1 MTKVRWGVLCAV
13 LALVSVGTTAVAGAQ
28 SSSKEKPAATDVGIT
43 PTEIHIAVIADVD
56 NSFAPGLFKASVDGV
71 KGVAKY
77 INATGGLAGRKLV
90 VDFYDSHVNPSQTRE
105 AEIQACQND
114 VAMVGTSAAL
124 LNTIEEMRDC
134 PDATGAVTGLPDIP
148 FYTGSIDHQCSN
160 ESFPIAPSALICSTK
175 DQHPQTYQANVG
187 RGRWYEQKFGQDLH
201 GIYVFGNDSQAARD
215 ATFASVAAVRDIGIT
230 SDGDF
235 DRSARA
241 TQSEYTE
248 IVQAMKSHSSNY
260 GQCTS
265 SFPCTVLLRKEAALQ
280 GLTGV
285 KVWDCGSACYD
296 PQFLAS
302 GGQDVEGQYV
312 DTTFLPF
319 LSKADQKAN
328 KMAANFVKYTGSGQ
342 AASYGAYTWAAG
354 IAFRDAVNSIV
365 KADGV
370 NGITRKSILA
380 ALGTINAVRRRR
392 PHRHDRPRRPQG
404 VGVRRH
410 DAGEERR
417 VRPCAPDQARHLLV
431 LTEERGDPQA
441 RPRDRV
447 SGPITSSA

>member
-1 MTKVRWGVLCAV
+1 MTKVRWAAVCAV
-13 LALVSVGTTAVAGAQ
+13 LALALVATTAVAGAQ

-71 KGVAKY
+71 EGVAKY

-148 FYTGSIDHQCSN
+148 FYTGSLDHQCSS

-187 RGRWYEQKFGQDLH
+187 RGRWYEEKFGKDLH

-248 IVQAMKSHSSNY
+248 IVQAMKTHNSNY

-296 PQFLAS
+296 QQFLAS

-319 LSKADQKAN
+319 LGKADQKAN
-328 KMAANFVKYTGSGQ
+328 QMAANFVKYTGADK
-342 AASYGAYTWAAG
+342 AASFGAYTWAAG
-354 IAFRDAVNSIV
+354 
-365 KADGV
+365 
-370 NGITRKSILA
+370 
-380 ALGTINAVRRRR
+380 
-392 PHRHDRPRRPQG
+392 HRVP
-404 VGVRRH
+404 
-410 DAGEERR
+410 
-417 VRPCAPDQARHLLV
+417 
-431 LTEERGDPQA
+431 
-441 RPRDRV
+441 
-447 SGPITSSA
+447 

>member
-1 MTKVRWGVLCAV
+1 MSKVRWVALCAAV
-13 LALVSVGTTAVAGAQ
+13 VMALAGTSAVAVAQ
-28 SSSKEKPAATDVGIT
+28 STGTAKPAATEVGIT

-90 VDFYDSHVNPSQTRE
+90 VDFYDSHVNPTQTRQ

-124 LNTIEEMRDC
+124 LNTIEEMTGCKDS
-134 PDATGAVTGLPDIP
+134 TGAVTGLPDIP
-148 FYTGSIDHQCSN
+148 FYTGSLDHQCSS

-187 RGRWYEQKFGQDLH
+187 RGRYYEKKYGNNLH

-215 ATFASVAAVRDIGIT
+215 ATFASVAALRDIGIK

-248 IVQAMKSHSSNY
+248 IVQAMKTAGSNY

-280 GLTGV
+280 GLTGI

-296 PQFLAS
+296 QQFLAS

-328 KMAANFVKYTGSGQ
+328 KMAANFVKYTGAGN
-342 AASYGAYTWAAG
+342 AASFGAYTWAAG

-370 NGITRKSILA
+370 NGVTRKSILA
-380 ALGTINAVRRRR
+380 ALEKVHQFDAEGMIGTIDLAGRKVSACDVTLQVKNGEFVRVN
-392 PHRHDRPRRPQG
+392 PTKPGTYSCSPKN
-404 VGVRRH
+404 V
-410 DAGEERR
+410 
-417 VRPCAPDQARHLLV
+417 
-431 LTEERGDPQA
+431 
-441 RPRDRV
+441 
-447 SGPITSSA
+447 ITRKLDLATG

>member
-1 MTKVRWGVLCAV
+1 MRNVRWVALGAAI
-13 LALVSVGTTAVAGAQ
+13 ALVSIGTSAVAGAQ
-28 SSSKEKPAATDVGIT
+28 SADKEKPTATEVGIT
-43 PTEIHIAVIADVD
+43 ATEIRVALIADVD
-56 NSFAPGLFKASVDGV
+56 NSFAPGLFKASVDGM

-90 VDFYDSHVNPSQTRE
+90 VDFYDSHVNPGQTRD

-124 LNTIEEMRDC
+124 LNTIAEMRDC
-134 PDATGAVTGLPDIP
+134 PDSTGAVTGLPDIP
-148 FYTGSIDHQCSN
+148 FYTGSIDHQCSS

-175 DQHPQTYQANVG
+175 DEHPQTYQANVG
-187 RGRWYEQKFGQDLH
+187 RGRWYEKKYGNDLH

-215 ATFASVAAVRDIGIT
+215 ATFASVAALRDIGIA

-248 IVQAMKSHSSNY
+248 IVQAMKNDASNY

-328 KMAANFVKYTGSGQ
+328 KMAANFVKYTGAAN
-342 AASYGAYTWAAG
+342 AASFGAYTWAAG
-354 IAFRDAVNSIV
+354 IAFRDAVNQIV
-365 KADGV
+365 KTDGV

-380 ALGTINAVRRRR
+380 ALGKMHSFDAEGLIGEIDLAGRSISACDVTLQVKDGEFVRVH
-392 PHRHDRPRRPQG
+392 PTKPG
-404 VGVRRH
+404 TYS
-410 DAGEERR
+410 
-417 VRPCAPDQARHLLV
+417 CSPDNVVTRKLDLV
-431 LTEERGDPQA
+431 TG
-441 RPRDRV
+441 
-447 SGPITSSA
+447 

>member
-1 MTKVRWGVLCAV
+1 MRKVRWVALCAAV
-13 LALVSVGTTAVAGAQ
+13 VAGLAGTSAVAGAQ
-28 SSSKEKPAATDVGIT
+28 STSKEKPEATEVGIT

-56 NSFAPGLFKASVDGV
+56 NSFAPGLFKASIDGV
-71 KGVAKY
+71 QGVAKY

-90 VDFYDSHVNPSQTRE
+90 VDFYDSHVNPTQTRQ

-134 PDATGAVTGLPDIP
+134 KDSAGAVTGLPDIP
-148 FYTGSIDHQCSN
+148 FYTGSIDHQCSS
-160 ESFPIAPSALICSTK
+160 ESFPIAPSALVCSTK
-175 DQHPQTYQANVG
+175 DEHPQTYQANVG
-187 RGRWYEQKFGQDLH
+187 RGRYYQKKYGKDLH

-215 ATFASVAAVRDIGIT
+215 ATFASVAALRDIGIK
-230 SDGDF
+230 SDSDF

-248 IVQAMKSHSSNY
+248 IVQAMKTDGSNY

-296 PQFLAS
+296 QQFLAS

-328 KMAANFVKYTGSGQ
+328 KMAANFVKYTGATK

-354 IAFRDAVNSIV
+354 IAFRDAVNAIV
-365 KADGV
+365 KRDGV
-370 NGITRKSILA
+370 NGITRKTILA
-380 ALGTINAVRRRR
+380 ELAKVHAFDAEGMIGTIDLAGRKVSACDVTLQVKNGEFVRVNPTKPGTYSCSPKNVISREL
-392 PHRHDRPRRPQG
+392 DLIKG
-404 VGVRRH
+404 
-410 DAGEERR
+410 
-417 VRPCAPDQARHLLV
+417 
-431 LTEERGDPQA
+431 
-441 RPRDRV
+441 
-447 SGPITSSA
+447 

>member
-1 MTKVRWGVLCAV
+1 MSKVRMAALCAAV
-13 LALVSVGTTAVAGAQ
+13 VVALTATSAVSVAQ
-28 SSSKEKPAATDVGIT
+28 STAKEKPKATEVGIT
-43 PTEIHIAVIADVD
+43 ATEIHIAVIADVD

-71 KGVAKY
+71 NGVAKY
-77 INATGGLAGRKLV
+77 INATGGIAGRKLV
-90 VDFYDSHVNPSQTRE
+90 VDFYDSHVNPNQTRD
-105 AEIQACQND
+105 AEIKACQND

-124 LNTIEEMRDC
+124 LNTVAEMRDC
-134 PDATGAVTGLPDIP
+134 KDATGAVTGLPDIP
-148 FYTGSIDHQCSN
+148 FYTGSLDHQCSS

-175 DQHPQTYQANVG
+175 DEHPQTYQANVG
-187 RGRWYEQKFGQDLH
+187 RGRYYQKKYGNDLH

-215 ATFASVAAVRDIGIT
+215 ATFASVAALRDIGIK

-241 TQSEYTE
+241 TQTEYTE
-248 IVQAMKSHSSNY
+248 IVQAMKAAGSNY

-296 PQFLAS
+296 QQFLAS

-328 KMAANFVKYTGSGQ
+328 KMAAAFVKYTGPKN
-342 AASYGAYTWAAG
+342 AASFGAYTWAAG
-354 IAFRDAVNSIV
+354 IAFRDAVNAVV
-365 KADGV
+365 KRDGV
-370 NGITRKSILA
+370 NGITRTSILA
-380 ALGTINAVRRRR
+380 ELAKLHAFDAEGLIGSIDLAGRKVTACDVTLQVKNGAFVRVNPTKPGTYSCSPKNVISRKL
-392 PHRHDRPRRPQG
+392 D
-404 VGVRRH
+404 
-410 DAGEERR
+410 
-417 VRPCAPDQARHLLV
+417 LV
-431 LTEERGDPQA
+431 
-441 RPRDRV
+441 
-447 SGPITSSA
+447 TS

>member
-1 MTKVRWGVLCAV
+1 
-13 LALVSVGTTAVAGAQ
+13 
-28 SSSKEKPAATDVGIT
+28 
-43 PTEIHIAVIADVD
+43 VIADVD

-90 VDFYDSHVNPSQTRE
+90 VDFYDSHVNPAQTRE

-134 PDATGAVTGLPDIP
+134 PDSTGAITGLPDIP
-148 FYTGSIDHQCSN
+148 FYTGSIDHQCSS

-187 RGRWYEQKFGQDLH
+187 RGRWYEEKFGKDLH

-230 SDGDF
+230 TDGDF

-280 GLTGV
+280 GSPASRSGTAGARAMTRSSSRPV
-285 KVWDCGSACYD
+285 ARTSRVSTSTPRSCRSSA
-296 PQFLAS
+296 
-302 GGQDVEGQYV
+302 
-312 DTTFLPF
+312 
-319 LSKADQKAN
+319 
-328 KMAANFVKYTGSGQ
+328 
-342 AASYGAYTWAAG
+342 
-354 IAFRDAVNSIV
+354 
-365 KADGV
+365 
-370 NGITRKSILA
+370 
-380 ALGTINAVRRRR
+380 RRTRR
-392 PHRHDRPRRPQG
+392 PTRWRR
-404 VGVRRH
+404 
-410 DAGEERR
+410 
-417 VRPCAPDQARHLLV
+417 
-431 LTEERGDPQA
+431 
-441 RPRDRV
+441 
-447 SGPITSSA
+447 TS

>member
-1 MTKVRWGVLCAV
+1 MAMTKVRRAVLGAAVV
-13 LALVSVGTTAVAGAQ
+13 LALATVGTTGVAGAQ
-28 SSSKEKPAATDVGIT
+28 SNEKPAATDVGIT
-43 PTEIHIAVIADVD
+43 PTEIHVAVIADVD

-90 VDFYDSHVNPSQTRE
+90 VDFYDSHVNPAQTRE

-134 PDATGAVTGLPDIP
+134 PDSTGAITGLPDIP
-148 FYTGSIDHQCSN
+148 FYTGSIDHQCSS

-187 RGRWYEQKFGQDLH
+187 RGRWYEEKFGKDLH

-230 SDGDF
+230 TDGDF

-280 GLTGV
+280 GLTGI

-328 KMAANFVKYTGSGQ
+328 KMAANFVKYMGRGDRVPRCGQ
-342 AASYGAYTWAAG
+342 QHRQDRRCQRHHAEDDPGRAG
-354 IAFRDAVNSIV
+354 QDQP
-365 KADGV
+365 
-370 NGITRKSILA
+370 
-380 ALGTINAVRRRR
+380 VRRRGAD
-392 PHRHDRPRRPQG
+392 RHDRPRRAQG

-417 VRPCAPDQARHLLV
+417 VRPGAPDQARHLLV
-431 LTEERGDPQA
+431 LAEERGDPQA

-447 SGPITSSA
+447 SGPITSCA

>member
-1 MTKVRWGVLCAV
+1 MTKTRWVALCATV
-13 LALVSVGTTAVAGAQ
+13 ALLVTSLTAVAGAQ
-28 SSSKEKPAATDVGIT
+28 SSGSEKPKATEVGIT
-43 PTEIHIAVIADVD
+43 ATEIHIAVIADVD

-71 KGVAKY
+71 KGVVKY

-90 VDFYDSHVNPSQTRE
+90 MDFYDSHVNPTQTRQ
-105 AEIQACQND
+105 AEITACTND

-124 LNTIEEMRDC
+124 LNTIEEMTGCKDS
-134 PDATGAVTGLPDIP
+134 TGAVSGLPDIP
-148 FYTGSIDHQCSN
+148 FYTGSIDHQCST

-175 DQHPQTYQANVG
+175 DEHPQTYQANVG
-187 RGRWYEQKFGQDLH
+187 RGRYYQKKYGKDLH

-215 ATFASVAAVRDIGIT
+215 ATFASVAALRDIGIK

-248 IVQAMKSHSSNY
+248 IVQAMKTAGSNY

-296 PQFLAS
+296 PQFLSS

-319 LSKADQKAN
+319 LGKADQKAN
-328 KMAANFVKYTGSGQ
+328 KMAANFVKYVGAGN
-342 AASYGAYTWAAG
+342 AASFGAYTWAAG
-354 IAFRDAVNSIV
+354 IAFRDAVNAIV
-365 KADGV
+365 KRDGV
-370 NGITRKSILA
+370 NGITRKAILTE
-380 ALGTINAVRRRR
+380 LGKINSFDAEGLIGKIDLAGRKVSPCDVTLQVKNGTFVRVN
-392 PHRHDRPRRPQG
+392 PTKPG
-404 VGVRRH
+404 TYS
-410 DAGEERR
+410 
-417 VRPCAPDQARHLLV
+417 CAPDNVITRKLDLV
-431 LTEERGDPQA
+431 KG
-441 RPRDRV
+441 
-447 SGPITSSA
+447 

>member
-1 MTKVRWGVLCAV
+1 MRNVRWVALCAAV
-13 LALVSVGTTAVAGAQ
+13 VLVSVASTAVASAQ
-28 SSSKEKPAATDVGIT
+28 STGKEKPAATDVGIT
-43 PTEIHIAVIADVD
+43 PTQIHIAVIADVD
-56 NSFAPGLFKASVDGV
+56 NTFAPGLFKASVDGV

-77 INATGGLAGRKLV
+77 INATGGLAGRKVV
-90 VDFYDSHVNPSQTRE
+90 VDFYDSHVNPTQTRQ
-105 AEIQACQND
+105 AEITACQND

-134 PDATGAVTGLPDIP
+134 KDSSGAVTGLPDIP

-160 ESFPIAPSALICSTK
+160 ESFPIAPPALICSTK
-175 DQHPQTYQANVG
+175 DAHPQTYQANVG
-187 RGRWYEQKFGQDLH
+187 RGRWYEKKFGKDLH

-215 ATFASVAAVRDIGIT
+215 ATFASVAAVRDIGIAT
-230 SDGDF
+230 DGDF

-241 TQSEYTE
+241 IQSDYTE

-296 PQFLAS
+296 QQFLAS

-328 KMAANFVKYTGSGQ
+328 KMAANFVKYTGANN

-354 IAFRDAVNSIV
+354 IALRDAVNSIV
-365 KADGV
+365 KTDGV
-370 NGITRKSILA
+370 NGVTRKTILA
-380 ALGTINAVRRRR
+380 ALAKIHAFDAEGMLGTIDLAGRKVSACDVTLQVKNGAFVRVN
-392 PHRHDRPRRPQG
+392 PVKPGSFSCSPKN
-404 VGVRRH
+404 V
-410 DAGEERR
+410 
-417 VRPCAPDQARHLLV
+417 
-431 LTEERGDPQA
+431 
-441 RPRDRV
+441 
-447 SGPITSSA
+447 ITRKLDLATG

>member
-1 MTKVRWGVLCAV
+1 MSRVRWVALCAAV
-13 LALVSVGTTAVAGAQ
+13 VAALAGTSAVAGAQ
-28 SSSKEKPAATDVGIT
+28 STGKEKPAATEVGIT
-43 PTEIHIAVIADVD
+43 ATEIHIAVIADVD

-71 KGVAKY
+71 QGVAKY

-90 VDFYDSHVNPSQTRE
+90 VDFYDSHVNPTQTRQ
-105 AEIQACQND
+105 AEIQACQSD

-124 LNTIEEMRDC
+124 LNTIAEMRDC
-134 PDATGAVTGLPDIP
+134 KDSTGAVTGLPDIP
-148 FYTGSIDHQCSN
+148 FYTGSLEHQCST

-187 RGRWYEQKFGQDLH
+187 RGRYYQKKYGNNLH

-215 ATFASVAAVRDIGIT
+215 ATFASVAALRDIGIK

-248 IVQAMKSHSSNY
+248 IVQAMKTAGSNY

-280 GLTGV
+280 GLTGI

-296 PQFLAS
+296 QQFLAS

-328 KMAANFVKYTGSGQ
+328 KMAANFVKYTGADK
-342 AASYGAYTWAAG
+342 AASFGAYTWAAG

-365 KADGV
+365 KTDGV
-370 NGITRKSILA
+370 NGVTRKSILA
-380 ALGTINAVRRRR
+380 ALGKIQQFDAEGMIGTIDLAGRKVSACDVTLQVKNGEFVRVN
-392 PHRHDRPRRPQG
+392 PTKPGTYSCSPKN
-404 VGVRRH
+404 V
-410 DAGEERR
+410 
-417 VRPCAPDQARHLLV
+417 
-431 LTEERGDPQA
+431 
-441 RPRDRV
+441 
-447 SGPITSSA
+447 ITRSLDLIKG